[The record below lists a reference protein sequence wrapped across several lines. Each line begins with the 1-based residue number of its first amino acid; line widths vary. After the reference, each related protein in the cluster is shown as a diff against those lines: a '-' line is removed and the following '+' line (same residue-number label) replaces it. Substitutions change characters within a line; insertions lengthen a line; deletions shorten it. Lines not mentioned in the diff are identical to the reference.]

1 METTDMKSIRIAV
14 AAALLMT
21 SGGAL
26 AQSAKDA
33 QCLILSNAFAQDT
46 KDTNAQ
52 KLAEAS
58 MYFYLGRIAEG
69 ETATQLKTLLD
80 AQAKTIDEKTAGGLM
95 NTCINGFK
103 AKMDLVQSLAPKQPA
118 TPPKK

>member
-1 METTDMKSIRIAV
+1 MKSIRIAA

-46 KDTNAQ
+46 KDANAQ

-58 MYFYLGRIAEG
+58 MYFYLGRISEG
-69 ETATQLKTLLD
+69 ETAAQLKTLLD
-80 AQAKTIDEKTAGGLM
+80 AQVKTIDEKAAGGLM
-95 NTCINGFK
+95 NNCISGFK

-118 TPPKK
+118 PAPTKKK

>member
-1 METTDMKSIRIAV
+1 MKSIRIAV

-21 SGGAL
+21 CGGAL

-69 ETATQLKTLLD
+69 ATATQLKTLLD

-95 NTCINGFK
+95 NTCITGFK

>member
-1 METTDMKSIRIAV
+1 MKSIRIAV

-95 NTCINGFK
+95 NTCISGFK
-103 AKMDLVQSLAPKQPA
+103 AKMDLVQSLAPKPPAQPA
-118 TPPKK
+118 TPPKKK